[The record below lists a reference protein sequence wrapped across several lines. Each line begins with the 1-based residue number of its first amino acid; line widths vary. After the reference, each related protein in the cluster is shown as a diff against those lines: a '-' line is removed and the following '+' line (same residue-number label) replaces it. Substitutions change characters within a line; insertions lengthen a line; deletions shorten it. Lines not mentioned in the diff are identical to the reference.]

1 MAVKHQAKLP
11 KLNRDSKHRT
21 ALYRI
26 QLCELIENGSLTT
39 TITKAKIIKR
49 HFDKLA
55 TKAKGG
61 TLASRRLVIAELGKP
76 KIANKLVD
84 SIVPALGNR
93 TSGFTSMRKTAVRR
107 GDSTGM
113 AILKL
118 LVTVPEV
125 KDVKKVEEKVKKAK

>member
-21 ALYRI
+21 ALFRI

-39 TITKAKIIKR
+39 TVTKAKIIKR

-55 TKAKGG
+55 TKALGG
-61 TLASRRLVIAELGKP
+61 TLASRRLVISELGKP

-84 SIVPALGNR
+84 SIMPAMGER
-93 TSGFTSMRKTAVRR
+93 KSGFTSLRKVSVRR
-107 GDSTGM
+107 GDSTAM
-113 AILKL
+113 ATLKL
-118 LVTVPEV
+118 LAVMPEA
-125 KDVKKVEEKVKKAK
+125 KETKVADKVKKTK

>member
-21 ALYRI
+21 ALFRI

-39 TITKAKIIKR
+39 TVTKAKIIKR

-55 TKAKGG
+55 TKALGG

-84 SIVPALGNR
+84 SIMPAMGER
-93 TSGFTSMRKTAVRR
+93 KSGFTSLRKVSVRR
-107 GDSTGM
+107 GDSTAM
-113 AILKL
+113 ATLKL
-118 LVTVPEV
+118 LAVMPEV
-125 KDVKKVEEKVKKAK
+125 KETKVADKVKKAK

>member
-11 KLNRDSKHRT
+11 KLNRDTKHRK

-49 HFDKLA
+49 HFDKLT
-55 TKAKGG
+55 TKAKEG

-76 KIANKLVD
+76 KVANKLID
-84 SIVPALGNR
+84 SIVPTMGDR
-93 TSGFTSMRKTAVRR
+93 KSGFTSMRKTLIRR

-118 LVTVPEV
+118 LVTVPET
-125 KDVKKVEEKVKKAK
+125 KEEKKVEEKVTKAK

>member
-1 MAVKHQAKLP
+1 MAVKHQSKLP

-21 ALYRI
+21 ALFRI

-55 TKAKGG
+55 TKANGG
-61 TLASRRLVIAELGKP
+61 TLASRRLVIAELGAP

-84 SIVPALGNR
+84 TIMPAMGDR
-93 TSGFTSMRKTAVRR
+93 KSGFTSMRKVSVRR

-113 AILKL
+113 ATLKL
-118 LVTVPEV
+118 LMTLPEV
-125 KDVKKVEEKVKKAK
+125 KEEQKVEEKVKKAK